1 MSATDNKNNS
11 PSKDTVT
18 QNPVVAARKAY
29 LRLMASPSQSWSGSL
44 SRMPLLTLY
53 ALQEQL
59 HGAKVAGAAQEE
71 ADAFDAGG
79 HMHLPNGSNCISKH
93 KQGYR
98 VTVTWLSLC
107 VRTGFTKSLTQ
118 AIDWQIAL
126 LWVQGVAQSRM
137 RRHRQQQNSPQAK
150 LLRGAAIKD
159 NDIDPLIHEELL
171 QIAEAEA
178 GVELAFM
185 ATVQLSGKQSKKLTS
200 PAVADLPMAL
210 SFRQRFLRLA
220 AQTGGSKLDAAIRE
234 DMQWAEKQ
242 AKKSNQQRKSAEK
255 KLLAAVEKELLER
268 NKPKPRQTQPSL
280 ASGSP
285 DTSTRMDASGKRRR
299 EWAQAARDCGER
311 AKTPCM
317 KRPAAVIVDAPRRKE
332 SRRRVSA
339 TLPALTAA

>member
-1 MSATDNKNNS
+1 
-11 PSKDTVT
+11 
-18 QNPVVAARKAY
+18 
-29 LRLMASPSQSWSGSL
+29 MASPFQSWSGSL

-79 HMHLPNGSNCISKH
+79 HVHLPNGSNCISKH

-242 AKKSNQQRKSAEK
+242 AKKNNQERKSAEK
-255 KLLAAVEKELLER
+255 KLLTAVEKELLER
-268 NKPKPRQTQPSL
+268 TSPKPRQTQPGR

-285 DTSTRMDASGKRRR
+285 DASTRVGASGNIEDRGK
-299 EWAQAARDCGER
+299 R

-317 KRPAAVIVDAPRRKE
+317 KRPAAAIVDAPLRKE